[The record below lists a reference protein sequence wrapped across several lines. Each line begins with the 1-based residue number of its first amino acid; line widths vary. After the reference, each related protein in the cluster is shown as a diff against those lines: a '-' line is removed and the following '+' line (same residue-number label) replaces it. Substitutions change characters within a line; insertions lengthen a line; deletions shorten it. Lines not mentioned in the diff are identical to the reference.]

1 MCLRRLES
9 EEIPVCPRAR
19 HLTLQFAPARP
30 ADVPV
35 ILSLI
40 RDLAEY
46 ERLSHEVEAT
56 EDVLRRNLFGE
67 RPYAEAF
74 VGELRGEP
82 VAFAIYFHNF
92 STFLGKPGLYLEDLY
107 VKPAVRGLGIGRA
120 ILRRLART
128 AVERDCGR
136 LEWSVL
142 DWNTPALE
150 FYKSLGAVPMT
161 DWTIHR
167 VTGDALRSLAESEG
181 RRSQ

>member
-1 MCLRRLES
+1 MAESPLRD
-9 EEIPVCPRAR
+9 
-19 HLTLQFAPARP
+19 FAIRPAGP

-56 EDVLRRNLFGE
+56 EECLGRNLFGG
-67 RPYAEAF
+67 RQYAEALI
-74 VGELRGEP
+74 GELRGEP
-82 VAFAIYFHNF
+82 VAFAVYFHNF
-92 STFLGKPGLYLEDLY
+92 STFLGKPGLYLEDLF
-107 VKPAVRGLGIGRA
+107 VKPKARGLGIGGA
-120 ILRRLART
+120 ILRRLARI

-142 DWNTPALE
+142 DWNTPALA
-150 FYKSLGAVPMT
+150 FYESLGAMPMG

-181 RRSQ
+181 KRSQ

>member
-1 MCLRRLES
+1 MLPIQLFALRDYRMAERPLCDFV
-9 EEIPVCPRAR
+9 IR
-19 HLTLQFAPARP
+19 PAGP

-35 ILSLI
+35 LLSLI

-56 EDVLRRNLFGE
+56 ADVLRRNLFGE
-67 RPYAEAF
+67 RPYAEAL

-82 VAFAIYFHNF
+82 VAFAVYFHNF

-107 VKPAVRGLGIGRA
+107 VKPAARGLGIGRA
-120 ILRRLART
+120 ILRRLARI

-142 DWNTPALE
+142 DWNEPALA
-150 FYKSLGAVPMT
+150 FYKSLGAIPMN

-167 VTGDALRSLAESEG
+167 VTGDSLRSLAELVGTKS
-181 RRSQ
+181 S

>member
-1 MCLRRLES
+1 MLSIQL
-9 EEIPVCPRAR
+9 
-19 HLTLQFAPARP
+19 FAWKDPGMAERPLCDFAIRSAGP

-67 RPYAEAF
+67 RPYAEALI
-74 VGELRGEP
+74 GELREEP
-82 VAFAIYFHNF
+82 VAFAVYFHNF
-92 STFLGKPGLYLEDLY
+92 STFLGRPGLYLEDLY
-107 VKPAVRGLGIGRA
+107 VKPAARGLGIGRA
-120 ILRRLART
+120 ILRRLARI
-128 AVERDCGR
+128 AVGRDCGR

-142 DWNTPALE
+142 DWNKPALE
-150 FYKSLGAVPMT
+150 FYKSLGAIPMT

-167 VTGDALRSLAESEG
+167 VTGDALRSLALSP
-181 RRSQ
+181 S

>member
-1 MCLRRLES
+1 MAESQLRD
-9 EEIPVCPRAR
+9 
-19 HLTLQFAPARP
+19 FAIRPAGP

-56 EDVLRRNLFGE
+56 EERLERNLFGE
-67 RPYAEAF
+67 RQYAETLI
-74 VGELRGEP
+74 GELRGDP
-82 VAFAIYFHNF
+82 VAFAVYFHNF
-92 STFLGKPGLYLEDLY
+92 STFLGKPGLYLEDLF
-107 VKPAVRGLGIGRA
+107 VKPTARDLGIGGA
-120 ILRRLART
+120 ILRRLARI

-142 DWNTPALE
+142 DWNAPALA
-150 FYKSLGAVPMT
+150 FYKSLGAIPMG

-167 VTGDALRSLAESEG
+167 VTGEALQSLAESEG
-181 RRSQ
+181 KRSQ

>member
-1 MCLRRLES
+1 MAES
-9 EEIPVCPRAR
+9 PLSDFAIRA
-19 HLTLQFAPARP
+19 AGP

-56 EDVLRRNLFGE
+56 EDRLRQNLFGE
-67 RPYAEAF
+67 RPYAEALI
-74 VGELRGEP
+74 GELRGEP
-82 VAFAIYFHNF
+82 VAFAVYFHNF
-92 STFLGKPGLYLEDLY
+92 STFLAKPGLYLEDLF
-107 VKPAVRGLGIGRA
+107 VKPASRGLGIGRA
-120 ILRRLART
+120 ILRRLASI

-142 DWNTPALE
+142 DWNEPALK
-150 FYKSLGAVPMT
+150 FYKSLGAVPMD

-181 RRSQ
+181 KRS

>member
-1 MCLRRLES
+1 MAERPLCDFVIR
-9 EEIPVCPRAR
+9 
-19 HLTLQFAPARP
+19 PAGP

-46 ERLSHEVEAT
+46 ERLAHEVEAT
-56 EDVLRRNLFGE
+56 EEVLRRNLFGE
-67 RPYAEAF
+67 RPYAEAL

-82 VAFAIYFHNF
+82 VAFAVYFHNF
-92 STFLGKPGLYLEDLY
+92 STFLGKPGLYLEDLF
-107 VKPAVRGLGIGRA
+107 VKPAARGLGIGRA
-120 ILRRLART
+120 ILRRLASI

-142 DWNTPALE
+142 DWNEPALA
-150 FYKSLGAVPMT
+150 FYRLLGATPMS

-167 VTGDALRSLAESEG
+167 VTGDALRSLAESDEMKL
-181 RRSQ
+181 Q

>member
-1 MCLRRLES
+1 MAESLLRN
-9 EEIPVCPRAR
+9 
-19 HLTLQFAPARP
+19 FAIRPAGS

-35 ILSLI
+35 IFSLI
-40 RDLAEY
+40 KDLAEY

-56 EDVLRRNLFGE
+56 EDILRRNLFGE
-67 RPYAEAF
+67 RPYAEAL

-82 VAFAIYFHNF
+82 IAFAIYFHNF

-107 VKPAVRGLGIGRA
+107 VKPSSRGLGIGRA
-120 ILRRLART
+120 ILRRLARV

-142 DWNTPALE
+142 DWNEPALK

-167 VTGDALRSLAESEG
+167 VTADALRSLAESEG
-181 RRSQ
+181 KRSQ

>member
-1 MCLRRLES
+1 MLPIQLFALRDYGMAQSPLCDVVIR
-9 EEIPVCPRAR
+9 
-19 HLTLQFAPARP
+19 PAGP

-67 RPYAEAF
+67 RPYAEAL
-74 VGELRGEP
+74 VGELRGQP

-107 VKPAVRGLGIGRA
+107 VKPAARGLGIGRA
-120 ILRRLART
+120 ILRRLARV

-142 DWNTPALE
+142 DWNEPALE

-167 VTGDALRSLAESEG
+167 VTADALQSLAESEG

>member
-1 MCLRRLES
+1 MRDPGMAESLLRN
-9 EEIPVCPRAR
+9 
-19 HLTLQFAPARP
+19 FAIRPAGS

-56 EDVLRRNLFGE
+56 EECLGRNLFGE
-67 RPYAEAF
+67 RQYAEALI
-74 VGELRGEP
+74 GELRGEP
-82 VAFAIYFHNF
+82 VAFAVYFHNF
-92 STFLGKPGLYLEDLY
+92 STFLGKPGLYLEDLF
-107 VKPAVRGLGIGRA
+107 VKPNARGLGIGGA
-120 ILRRLART
+120 ILRRLARI

-142 DWNTPALE
+142 DWNKPAIA
-150 FYKSLGAVPMT
+150 FYESLGTIPMG

-167 VTGDALRSLAESEG
+167 VTGNALRSLAESEG
-181 RRSQ
+181 KRSQ

>member
-1 MCLRRLES
+1 MSESPLRDFT
-9 EEIPVCPRAR
+9 I
-19 HLTLQFAPARP
+19 RP
-30 ADVPV
+30 AGPPDVPV

-67 RPYAEAF
+67 RPYAETLI
-74 VGELRGEP
+74 GELRGEP
-82 VAFAIYFHNF
+82 IAFAVYFHNF
-92 STFLGKPGLYLEDLY
+92 STFLGKPGLYLEDLF
-107 VKPAVRGLGIGRA
+107 VKRSGRGLGVGRA
-120 ILRRLART
+120 ILIRLAKI
-128 AVERDCGR
+128 AVERNCGR

-142 DWNTPALE
+142 DWNEPALA
-150 FYKSLGAVPMT
+150 FYKSLGAVPMN

-181 RRSQ
+181 ERSQ

>member
-1 MCLRRLES
+1 MAESHLRN
-9 EEIPVCPRAR
+9 
-19 HLTLQFAPARP
+19 FAIRPAGP

-56 EDVLRRNLFGE
+56 AECLGRNLFGE
-67 RPYAEAF
+67 RQYAEALI
-74 VGELRGEP
+74 GELRGKP
-82 VAFAIYFHNF
+82 VAFAVYFHNF
-92 STFLGKPGLYLEDLY
+92 STFLGRPGLYLEDLF
-107 VKPAVRGLGIGRA
+107 VKPKARGLGIGGA
-120 ILRRLART
+120 ILRRLARI

-142 DWNTPALE
+142 DWNTPALA
-150 FYKSLGAVPMT
+150 FYESLGAIPMA

-167 VTGDALRSLAESEG
+167 VAGDALRTVAESEG
-181 RRSQ
+181 NSRLDPP

>member
-1 MCLRRLES
+1 MVES
-9 EEIPVCPRAR
+9 PVEN
-19 HLTLQFAPARP
+19 FAIRPAGP

-46 ERLSHEVEAT
+46 ERLLHEVEAT
-56 EDVLRRNLFGE
+56 EESLRRSLFAE
-67 RPYAEAF
+67 RPYAEALI
-74 VGELRGEP
+74 GELRGEP
-82 VAFAIYFHNF
+82 VAFAVYFHNF
-92 STFLGKPGLYLEDLY
+92 STFLGKPGLYLEDLF
-107 VKPAVRGLGIGRA
+107 VKPPARGLGIGGA
-120 ILRRLART
+120 ILRHLARI

-150 FYKSLGAVPMT
+150 FYKSLGAVPMS

-167 VTGDALRSLAESEG
+167 VTGDALRSLSQHSEASG
-181 RRSQ
+181 GC